1 MNKTGYMI
9 YHSAEGQKNRRFV
22 QLFQQAGQQYG
33 FMFQQ
38 VAWENYRT
46 EELPDFV
53 INRTRDAVVSA
64 YYEEQG
70 IPVFHRAE
78 TVRIGNDKAA
88 AIQTLQENWRH
99 MEASDSAAQLAG
111 PCIPESLVIY
121 PQDSRQENVFRQKLF
136 DWQERTGLTG
146 KPFVLK
152 TVDGHGGSEVFFVER
167 IEDLQ
172 SVPLLP
178 AVLSGRKIL
187 CQQWVD
193 CESRDVRVYILGGQ
207 IYEAVL
213 RQGKGDFRSNFSLGG
228 TVRSYRLQE
237 EQRREVMRYV
247 QCLGGENLAM
257 AGVDFLLDRQGRLV
271 FNELEEMVGSRMLY
285 TCTNR
290 DIVGDYV
297 RWLAE
302 LKL

>member
-1 MNKTGYMI
+1 MI
-9 YHSAEGQKNRRFV
+9 YHSVEGQKNRRFV
-22 QLFQQAGQQYG
+22 ELFQQAGQQYS
-33 FMFQQ
+33 FTFRQ

-46 EELPDFV
+46 EALPDFV
-53 INRTRDAVVSA
+53 INRTRDAAVSA

-99 MEASDSAAQLAG
+99 MEESDSIAQLAE
-111 PCIPESLVIY
+111 PCIPKSLVLY
-121 PQDSRQENVFRQKLF
+121 PEDMVREEIIRQAVSG
-136 DWQERTGLTG
+136 WQERTGLTG

-172 SVPLLP
+172 SVQLPP

-187 CQQWVD
+187 CQQWID

-207 IYEAVL
+207 IYDAVL
-213 RQGKGDFRSNFSLGG
+213 RQGKGDFRSNYSLGG
-228 TVRSYRLQE
+228 TVRSYRLPE
-237 EQRREVMRYV
+237 EQRREVMHYV
-247 QCLGGENLAM
+247 QCLGGEKLAM

-285 TCTNR
+285 ASTDR